1 MTCETQIQSL
11 LLHKVI
17 KILERALKSLDW
29 HSNKTMV
36 AVIRQANN
44 LVVTAGLQCRKF
56 GHRVE
61 KISRLLVR
69 VEIFIVG
76 LFAIFVLA
84 LLRSFGLSFLL
95 HSLLHGSRFLLI
107 GLLSGDRSIR
117 GACHIL
123 QRCVAAG
130 KEIMRLC
137 LVVFSPM
144 PRHNSKRKKNQ
155 FMDTEA
161 EGSGSDRE
169 HAGNSDVNDD
179 SENSEDRAFIDNTAL
194 TQYHPSAPPPLFLQ
208 EYYDRDEPHIEEVL
222 DEEVPLDGSTP
233 PPPPQ
238 ANRHAPAF
246 AKSKVSSY
254 FKPSGKPPAKP
265 PAGVS
270 KPPAAAP
277 PAPPEPPK
285 EPVVKLRRPKARAPK
300 KLTALIQSHLVPSAM
315 VGSLTY
321 NLVTLIPNIECEI
334 EESWKGIQDA
344 YALVA
349 QTLRGL
355 SGLFGAFMCIETHGT
370 THKPMDAK
378 RDKKKKTGDK
388 NADPAAAPNEQ
399 ELDFFETNDG
409 TLAGGDPVQYMT
421 ATRGNKLTGKAHM
434 HILCWFSDHHFPRID
449 FSALKRLLLDLFPN
463 GDVHEVKMKDT
474 VRNKSP
480 HYVRATAYIFKS
492 IECPATLE
500 NWHKYVDKDGTPP
513 LPEFYHSGPFLNPAE
528 YNECVKRWLLFLSK
542 ISQWCRYTENTAA
555 GAAAALFHEEHQ
567 MSEEEKDMRV
577 FASMLELLGIIV
589 CPSRERNGDR
599 YYELEKRDDYKVLRS
614 LGAGHDFF
622 WLHQR
627 LQAFPASIG
636 LLLKYRE
643 RIPHWVRFTNIFQS
657 IEKPTYDWIELK
669 DGYYNIHS
677 NVFRMKDDPDF
688 EFIRVCFRSY
698 PYTVEQVKTKKPE
711 RWLKLLDYVC
721 EKVPVKRLI
730 DPADPFEAS
739 TIQYDQVDRERLLR
753 DFALLLRRRKPKQPV
768 PFLYGVSNSGK
779 TTLTSF
785 IRCIYPIEA
794 IAAINNSSAPFSG
807 ISEDTM
813 LVYNEEFKCE
823 TISREELLVLLDGA
837 QPLTVRKLHQDARL
851 IANPLMPIILQD
863 NYYPTYY
870 HDDSKALENRLSIH
884 YFPRSI
890 GSVDLEEY
898 SRIADEHLFVIR
910 HLHEYLELQEN
921 APRTSA

>member
-1 MTCETQIQSL
+1 
-11 LLHKVI
+11 
-17 KILERALKSLDW
+17 
-29 HSNKTMV
+29 
-36 AVIRQANN
+36 
-44 LVVTAGLQCRKF
+44 
-56 GHRVE
+56 
-61 KISRLLVR
+61 
-69 VEIFIVG
+69 
-76 LFAIFVLA
+76 
-84 LLRSFGLSFLL
+84 
-95 HSLLHGSRFLLI
+95 
-107 GLLSGDRSIR
+107 
-117 GACHIL
+117 
-123 QRCVAAG
+123 
-130 KEIMRLC
+130 
-137 LVVFSPM
+137 
-144 PRHNSKRKKNQ
+144 
-155 FMDTEA
+155 
-161 EGSGSDRE
+161 
-169 HAGNSDVNDD
+169 
-179 SENSEDRAFIDNTAL
+179 
-194 TQYHPSAPPPLFLQ
+194 
-208 EYYDRDEPHIEEVL
+208 
-222 DEEVPLDGSTP
+222 
-233 PPPPQ
+233 
-238 ANRHAPAF
+238 
-246 AKSKVSSY
+246 
-254 FKPSGKPPAKP
+254 
-265 PAGVS
+265 
-270 KPPAAAP
+270 
-277 PAPPEPPK
+277 
-285 EPVVKLRRPKARAPK
+285 
-300 KLTALIQSHLVPSAM
+300 
-315 VGSLTY
+315 
-321 NLVTLIPNIECEI
+321 
-334 EESWKGIQDA
+334 
-344 YALVA
+344 
-349 QTLRGL
+349 
-355 SGLFGAFMCIETHGT
+355 
-370 THKPMDAK
+370 
-378 RDKKKKTGDK
+378 
-388 NADPAAAPNEQ
+388 
-399 ELDFFETNDG
+399 
-409 TLAGGDPVQYMT
+409 
-421 ATRGNKLTGKAHM
+421 
-434 HILCWFSDHHFPRID
+434 
-449 FSALKRLLLDLFPN
+449 
-463 GDVHEVKMKDT
+463 
-474 VRNKSP
+474 
-480 HYVRATAYIFKS
+480 
-492 IECPATLE
+492 
-500 NWHKYVDKDGTPP
+500 
-513 LPEFYHSGPFLNPAE
+513 
-528 YNECVKRWLLFLSK
+528 
-542 ISQWCRYTENTAA
+542 
-555 GAAAALFHEEHQ
+555 
-567 MSEEEKDMRV
+567 MRV